1 MDAQTKPGDLR
12 LADLGYYKIDY
23 LKEIDSKNAFYIL
36 KLKSGTSLY
45 EKNPDV
51 KIRKDGSIIKSSE
64 YKKIDIF
71 EIIKP
76 LADDEIIEL
85 KNIYIGSQKELK
97 NRLTITKLLEGNKM
111 KRVKKQLEY
120 I

>member
-12 LADLGYYKIDY
+12 LADLGYYKLDY
-23 LKEIDSKNAFYIL
+23 LKEIDSKNAFYIS

-45 EKNPDV
+45 TKNSDV
-51 KIRKDGSIIKSSE
+51 RRRKDGSIIKSSE

-76 LADDEIIEL
+76 LADGETIEL
-85 KNIYIGSQKELK
+85 KDIYIL
-97 NRLTITKLLEGNKM
+97 RKLYN
-111 KRVKKQLEY
+111 
-120 I
+120 